1 MNSCLIIGA
10 GMAGLTAG
18 RLLAEKGIDV
28 RVVDKGR
35 GVGGRLATR
44 RIESP
49 KGNGV
54 FDYGAQFMTV
64 SDPLL
69 QKWALKWNKEG
80 YIEPWPSAAE
90 QKGPHTR
97 WIGKNGMRTIAKL
110 LAENLLVHTGLHI
123 IKLEYQNGQWW
134 CYDKTGLS
142 FHADALVLTAPVPQA
157 LDLLHTSQ
165 YALPEHEKNS
175 LAQIIYEPCFA
186 LLIMMEQSTEK
197 LARGPIE
204 LEHGSI
210 RWIADN
216 KQKGISPERIAVTLH
231 ASPEFTRHHFDKDHK
246 WVIDHMV
253 DVAVSYIGKINVI
266 DTVQLHRWRY
276 SLVTKP
282 FSKPFYTLSTPGPL
296 VIAGDG
302 FYGARIESAFL
313 SGKAGAEYLL
323 SNYFM

>member
-28 RVVDKGR
+28 RVLDKGR
-35 GVGGRLATR
+35 AVGGRLATR

-69 QKWALKWNKEG
+69 EEWVLKWNKEG
-80 YIEPWPSAAE
+80 YVEPWPSATE
-90 QKGPHTR
+90 QNGPRTR

-110 LAENLLVHTGLHI
+110 LAENLSVHTGVHI
-123 IKLEYQNGQWW
+123 IKVEYQNEQWW
-134 CYDKTGLS
+134 VYDKTGLS
-142 FHADALVLTAPVPQA
+142 FHADTLVLTAPVPQA
-157 LDLLHTSQ
+157 LDLLQTSQ
-165 YALPEHEKNS
+165 YSLPEHEKNE
-175 LAQIIYEPCFA
+175 LEKIIYEPCFA

-197 LARGPIE
+197 LALGPIE
-204 LEHGSI
+204 FDHGSI

-216 KQKGISPERIAVTLH
+216 KQKGISPQRIAVTLH

-246 WVIDHMV
+246 WVIDHMI
-253 DVAVSYIGKINVI
+253 DAAVSFIGKINVI
-266 DTVQLHRWRY
+266 DTVQLHRWRF

-282 FSKPFYTLSTPGPL
+282 FTKPFYSIATPGPL
-296 VIAGDG
+296 VMAGDG
-302 FYGARIESAFL
+302 FNGARIESAFL
-313 SGKAGAEYLL
+313 SGKAGAEHLL
-323 SNYFM
+323 NYFR